1 MPAPR
6 PSSRPRR
13 AANAAPVG
21 PVTAPPRHVAVVG
34 AGMAGI
40 ACART
45 LLQAGLR
52 VTVFEK
58 SRGPGGRMATRRTE
72 FGSFDH
78 GAQFFTVRDARFS
91 RTLKTAPG
99 LIEPWQV
106 NSVRVLDPLG
116 HAMATAPAPRD
127 THWVALPGM
136 NSLVKHWAEPLLN
149 GSLDGTLQLEALV
162 ERIEPDALQPQR
174 WQLRLACPDGA
185 QQVVGG
191 FDQVVLALPH
201 QQAQQLLHS
210 SALAPALQRALAKVQ
225 VAPCWTLMLAFP
237 QATQPELQ
245 LGPRWH
251 AARSEHHRIRWVARE
266 TSKPGR
272 GAIERWTVQAS
283 PAWSAEHLEDDPERV
298 KAKLLKGFAEITGI
312 RATPGHAVV
321 HRWRYAQTQ
330 VPLGRSHLWDAKLGI
345 GVCGDWCLGHRIED
359 AFVSGLELALALA

>member
-6 PSSRPRR
+6 SAPRSRRTAP
-13 AANAAPVG
+13 ATAVAPV
-21 PVTAPPRHVAVVG
+21 PRHVAVVG
-34 AGMAGI
+34 AGMAGV

-52 VTVFEK
+52 VTLLDK
-58 SRGPGGRMATRRTE
+58 SRGVGGRMATRRTE
-72 FGSFDH
+72 FGGFDH
-78 GAQFFTVRDARFS
+78 GAQFFTVRDPRFARA
-91 RTLKTAPG
+91 LKTAPG
-99 LIEPWQV
+99 LVEPWQV

-136 NSLVKHWAEPLLN
+136 NSLLKHWAEPLQD
-149 GSLDGTLQLEALV
+149 GQLDGTLRLEALV

-185 QQVVGG
+185 QQVLGG
-191 FDQVVLALPH
+191 FDEVVLALPH
-201 QQAQQLLHS
+201 LQALQLLQQ
-210 SALAPALQRALAKVQ
+210 SALAPALQKALAPVQ

-237 QATQPELQ
+237 QAAQPDLQ

-312 RATPGHAVV
+312 RATPSHAVV

-330 VPLGRSHLWDAKLGI
+330 VPLGRSHLRDARLGL
-345 GVCGDWCLGHRIED
+345 GLCGDWCLGHRIED
-359 AFVSGLELALALA
+359 AFVSGLELALAMA